1 MSDRLNWRV
10 QVPLLGFLLFAL
22 TLAFLV
28 FRFFLLTFA
37 VAVSV
42 ALLLSPAHRVLTRRF
57 GGRDTVAAA
66 VLVLVCTVVILVPV
80 LTYGVLI
87 SQQALG
93 LIEWLRPHLEPQAWE
108 TFWRATVPAQAPRVA
123 KWMRDLGW
131 QVPDLS
137 ASIAG
142 LASQANHYIQVFLT
156 GAAAVLLDLLIF
168 LMMVFFLLRDG
179 DDLRQALRGISPFTR
194 GQETEL
200 LDHLASTVRA
210 VLLAMI
216 VVPLV
221 QGVIAYIGFQIF
233 GVPSPLLWA
242 VMVIFAALIPIVGSP
257 LAWVPA
263 CLFLA
268 ATGATGR
275 AVGLF
280 VYGLLLISMVDNIL
294 KPLILR
300 GAAQIHTMFGFLS
313 ILGGLLAFGPKGV
326 VVGPV
331 VLSLLLSAYRI
342 YRYDILRWRE
352 EERLHPA
359 HEMDGEP
366 AMAGVVT
373 RLPGSTAL

>member
-1 MSDRLNWRV
+1 
-10 QVPLLGFLLFAL
+10 
-22 TLAFLV
+22 
-28 FRFFLLTFA
+28 
-37 VAVSV
+37 
-42 ALLLSPAHRVLTRRF
+42 
-57 GGRDTVAAA
+57 
-66 VLVLVCTVVILVPV
+66 
-80 LTYGVLI
+80 
-87 SQQALG
+87 
-93 LIEWLRPHLEPQAWE
+93 
-108 TFWRATVPAQAPRVA
+108 
-123 KWMRDLGW
+123 MRDLGW

-142 LASQANHYIQVFLT
+142 LASQANHYIQVFLA
-156 GAAAVLLDLLIF
+156 GAVAVLLDLVIF

-179 DDLRQALRGISPFTR
+179 DDLRQALRGVSPFTR
-194 GQETEL
+194 GQETEV

-221 QGVIAYIGFQIF
+221 QGVLAYVGFRIF

-242 VMVIFAALIPIVGSP
+242 VMVVFAALIPILGSP

-268 ATGATGR
+268 ATGETGR

-280 VYGLLLISMVDNIL
+280 VYGILLISMVDNIL
-294 KPLILR
+294 KPLILQ
-300 GAAQIHTMFGFLS
+300 GAAQIHTMLGFLS

-331 VLSLLLSAYRI
+331 ALSLVLSAYRI
-342 YRYDILRWRE
+342 YRYDVLRWRE
-352 EERLHPA
+352 EERLHPGDA
-359 HEMDGEP
+359 LDREP
-366 AMAGVVT
+366 AMAGVVA